1 MRRKKIICIIVC
13 IIIVISFLFQLIIN
27 IPKFNKVKVLDDGI
41 IYNDNKYILSSESTS
56 KKYKNKLISISFN
69 DVYYAKTI
77 DNPEA
82 IFSYRGSY
90 GIVFYREDYFYKK
103 TVYKDIIYNFDGET
117 GIIHNY
123 NLDDLL
129 GEKVELD
136 ISSDNPD
143 NYILLKKCEEHYIM
157 ELKIELIHQ
166 DKYYIKWNNDVYL
179 ASRLL
184 LVKLGVDP
192 ENI

>member
-1 MRRKKIICIIVC
+1 MTRKKKIC
-13 IIIVISFLFQLIIN
+13 IIIVIIVIVLLLVKVIIN
-27 IPKFNKVKVLDDGI
+27 IPKFNKIQNIDGGIVYNGISYRYSSQIVKT
-41 IYNDNKYILSSESTS
+41 NSNK
-56 KKYKNKLISISFN
+56 KLISLSFKRA
-69 DVYYAKTI
+69 YYASTM
-77 DNPEA
+77 DNPEV
-82 IFSYRGSY
+82 IYLMGLH
-90 GIVFYREDYFYKK
+90 GGFYREDCFYKK
-103 TVYKDIIYNFDGET
+103 TVYKDIIYSFDGET

-123 NLDDLL
+123 NLEDLL

-143 NYILLKKCEEHYIM
+143 NYILLKKYEEHYII